1 MLVLLKPCGML
12 RIAVY
17 VPDPEG
23 TLVIAN
29 EELAFLHCR
38 LTSVNAII

>member
-1 MLVLLKPCGML
+1 MLVLLNPVGML
-12 RIAVY
+12 RIAID
-17 VPDPEG
+17 VPYPER
-23 TLVIAN
+23 TVIITD